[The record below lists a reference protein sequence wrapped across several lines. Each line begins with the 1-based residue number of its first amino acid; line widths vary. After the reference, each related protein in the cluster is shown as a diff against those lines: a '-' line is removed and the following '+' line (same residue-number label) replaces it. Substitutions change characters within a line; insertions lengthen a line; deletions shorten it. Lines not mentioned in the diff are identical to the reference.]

1 MTEWSFSAAIRAAIR
16 PYLADGYPTLPE
28 MAETFQMS
36 GRTLQR
42 RLSQSGR
49 SYLDVVQEARFDL
62 ARELL
67 GDPSTRITEVALATG
82 YGNQQHFAR
91 AFRRYAGVSPSV
103 FRKSLSEN
111 ASDRASGRNA
121 ARIPGLAANPAR
133 SPPIIAAPA
142 SSHRDA
148 RRS

>member
-1 MTEWSFSAAIRAAIR
+1 
-16 PYLADGYPTLPE
+16 
-28 MAETFQMS
+28 
-36 GRTLQR
+36 
-42 RLSQSGR
+42 
-49 SYLDVVQEARFDL
+49 
-62 ARELL
+62 
-67 GDPSTRITEVALATG
+67 LATG

-111 ASDRASGRNA
+111 ASDRVSGRNA
-121 ARIPGLAANPAR
+121 ARTHGLAANPAR
-133 SPPIIAAPA
+133 SPPIIAAPD